1 MRVEIAPEPF
11 WKAPGDASEAAARGK
26 KKERK
31 EDSGLLIYT
40 KNWPEMLSEQLPR
53 CFEGPEHCSSASGGV
68 SGRSREVS
76 ARLLEPPGA
85 PSGGSWGAPGA
96 SRRPFREYF
105 GPPRKWLEQK

>member
-1 MRVEIAPEPF
+1 MRVEIAPEPLR
-11 WKAPGDASEAAARGK
+11 KAPGDTSEAAARGK

-40 KNWPEMLSEQLPR
+40 KNGPGMLSEQLPR

-76 ARLLEPPGA
+76 GRLLGPPGA
-85 PSGGSWGAPGA
+85 PS
-96 SRRPFREYF
+96 
-105 GPPRKWLEQK
+105 